1 MPYVPF
7 KKKEPTASS
16 YRLASDQD
24 LISACLAGEKAAWDA
39 LIDRYAALVFSVCL
53 RMGVSHAD
61 TEDIFQ
67 DVCLVLFNHLAGVRD
82 TTKLSSWLI
91 STTKREVWR
100 VARRRNVSLASELGD
115 GAWEMENAV
124 SLHPQQGAGDPEAG
138 VMALEEQ
145 QLMREA
151 VMRLPDRCRELL
163 LNLYATDSPFS
174 YQELAEKLSLP
185 VGSIG
190 PTRARCL
197 SSLRKILQ
205 QLDY

>member
-7 KKKEPTASS
+7 KKTDPAVAS
-16 YRLASDQD
+16 YRLTPDQN
-24 LISACLAGEKAAWDA
+24 LISACLKGDEVAWDA

-67 DVCLVLFNHLAGVRD
+67 DVCLILFNHLADMRD
-82 TTKLSSWLI
+82 TTKISSWLI

-100 VARRRNVSLASELGD
+100 ASRRGKVTIASELGD
-115 GAWEMENAV
+115 GEWQMEAAESV
-124 SLHPQQGAGDPEAG
+124 HPQKATGNPETEM
-138 VMALEEQ
+138 MALEEQ

-151 VMRLPDRCRELL
+151 VLRLPERCRELL
-163 LNLYATDSPFS
+163 LSLYATDDPLS
-174 YQELAEKLSLP
+174 YQELSVKLSLP

-197 SSLRKILQ
+197 GSLRKILQ
-205 QLDY
+205 KLGY